1 MGDSVAQRHWQH
13 GPQLREDE
21 VNSSSFFG
29 WRYWFCATTMLVA
42 SFAASGQSA
51 PVPRQDI
58 TSDSALIAAML
69 GIHFVQGSSS
79 TVLVERDGKK
89 YLVDLAKQ
97 SIQELPET
105 ARKTQPAL
113 REVGYSTSQP
123 KSEPVADEQTPRPK
137 TEQKKHSQAYRP
149 GDDSLFNLPTGRRL
163 DRHGLVV
170 DFSHRFPYEAAFTGT
185 SRGATLLGLDD
196 FSVSSF
202 GFRYGVTRNFSVS
215 AYRAPSIT
223 GRVIELGATY
233 HFLSEQDHKPFN
245 AALRFSVDGQNNF
258 ERNFTTNFELLL
270 SRSITRRAQI
280 YLVPMG
286 SLHNRPLIS
295 EASIVSAPPELP
307 CSLPLA
313 TGSNPALNIR
323 PCADT
328 FSLGAGISVDVRPTV
343 ALIAEVIPTLVNAE
357 DLGIHRP
364 PFAFGIQKKIFRHA
378 FTFGFSTGPGIT
390 TSQRISTRA
399 SYLGQPGADV
409 PSGMF
414 VGFNLNRQLH

>member
-1 MGDSVAQRHWQH
+1 
-13 GPQLREDE
+13 
-21 VNSSSFFG
+21 VNSSTFSG
-29 WRYWFCATTMLVA
+29 WRYWFSATAMLLA
-42 SFAASGQSA
+42 SSAVFGQNA
-51 PVPRQDI
+51 PAPRQDVA
-58 TSDSALIAAML
+58 TDSSTQKTAAAL
-69 GIHFVQGSSS
+69 GIHFVRGSSS
-79 TVLVERDGKK
+79 TVLVERDGKN
-89 YLVDLAKQ
+89 YLVDLAKH
-97 SIQELPET
+97 SIQELPEA
-105 ARKTQPAL
+105 ARRTQPVL
-113 REVGYSTSQP
+113 REVAYSTSQP
-123 KSEPVADEQTPRPK
+123 KSESVADEQTPRPK

-163 DRHGLVV
+163 DRHGLIV

-233 HFLSEQDHKPFN
+233 HLLSEQDHNPFN

-286 SLHNRPLIS
+286 SLHNRPLLS
-295 EASIVSAPPELP
+295 QASIVNAPPELP

-378 FTFGFSTGPGIT
+378 FTFGFSTGPGTT

>member
-1 MGDSVAQRHWQH
+1 M
-13 GPQLREDE
+13 
-21 VNSSSFFG
+21 NSSILFG
-29 WRYWFCATTMLVA
+29 RRYWFCAAAMLVA
-42 SFAASGQSA
+42 SLCAFGQSA

-58 TSDSALIAAML
+58 TSDSAQSAAML

-89 YLVDLAKQ
+89 YLVDLAKH
-97 SIQELPET
+97 SIQELPE
-105 ARKTQPAL
+105 AVRNTQPAL
-113 REVGYSTSQP
+113 REVAYSTSQP

-137 TEQKKHSQAYRP
+137 TEQKKHSQAYRA

-202 GFRYGVTRNFSVS
+202 GFRYGVTRTFSVS
-215 AYRAPSIT
+215 AYRAPSIS

-270 SRSITRRAQI
+270 SRSITGRAQI

-295 EASIVSAPPELP
+295 EASIVNAPPELP

-364 PFAFGIQKKIFRHA
+364 PFAFGIQKKIWRHA
-378 FTFGFSTGPGIT
+378 FTFGFSTGPGTT

>member
-1 MGDSVAQRHWQH
+1 M
-13 GPQLREDE
+13 
-21 VNSSSFFG
+21 NSSRFSRR
-29 WRYWFCATTMLVA
+29 RYWVRAAATGTILLVTTIA
-42 SFAASGQSA
+42 FGQTTA
-51 PVPRQDI
+51 TPHRQDM
-58 TSDSALIAAML
+58 TADGSTQIAAAL
-69 GIHFVQGSSS
+69 GIHFVQGSSD
-79 TVLVERDGKK
+79 TVLIERDGKM
-89 YLVDLAKQ
+89 YLVDLAKR
-97 SIQELPET
+97 SIQELSEA
-105 ARKTQPAL
+105 AREEKPAL
-113 REVGYSTSQP
+113 RGVAYSTSQP
-123 KSEPVADEQTPRPK
+123 KPQPVADEQAPTKK
-137 TEQKKHSQAYRP
+137 TEQKKHGQAYHP

-196 FSVSSF
+196 FSISSF

-215 AYRAPSIT
+215 AYRSPSIS

-233 HFLSEQDHKPFN
+233 HFLSEQDHQPFN

-286 SLHNRPLIS
+286 SLHNRPLLS
-295 EASIVSAPPELP
+295 EASIVNAPPELP

-343 ALIAEVIPTLVNAE
+343 ALIAEVIPTLLNAE

-364 PFAFGIQKKIFRHA
+364 PFAFGIQKKIWRHA
-378 FTFGFSTGPGIT
+378 FTFGFSTGPGTT

-399 SYLGQPGADV
+399 SLLGQPGADV

>member
-1 MGDSVAQRHWQH
+1 
-13 GPQLREDE
+13 
-21 VNSSSFFG
+21 VNSSTFSG
-29 WRYWFCATTMLVA
+29 WRYWFSATAMLLA
-42 SFAASGQSA
+42 SSAVFGQNA
-51 PVPRQDI
+51 PAPRQDVA
-58 TSDSALIAAML
+58 TDSSTQKTAAAL
-69 GIHFVQGSSS
+69 GIHFVRGSSS
-79 TVLVERDGKK
+79 TVLVERDGKN
-89 YLVDLAKQ
+89 YLVDLAKH
-97 SIQELPET
+97 SIQELPEA

-113 REVGYSTSQP
+113 REVTYSTSQP
-123 KSEPVADEQTPRPK
+123 KSESVADEQAPRPK

-163 DRHGLVV
+163 DRHGLIV

-233 HFLSEQDHKPFN
+233 HLLTEQDHNPFN

-280 YLVPMG
+280 YLLPMG
-286 SLHNRPLIS
+286 SLHNRPLLS
-295 EASIVSAPPELP
+295 QASIVNAPPELP

-378 FTFGFSTGPGIT
+378 FTFGFSTGPGTT

>member
-1 MGDSVAQRHWQH
+1 
-13 GPQLREDE
+13 
-21 VNSSSFFG
+21 
-29 WRYWFCATTMLVA
+29 MLVV
-42 SFAASGQSA
+42 SSAAFGQTA
-51 PVPRQDI
+51 PAPRQDI
-58 TSDSALIAAML
+58 TADSSAQIAAAL

-79 TVLVERDGKK
+79 TVMVERDGKK
-89 YLVDLAKQ
+89 YLVDLAKR
-97 SIQELPET
+97 SIQELSEAAKNT
-105 ARKTQPAL
+105 KPAL
-113 REVGYSTSQP
+113 REVAYSTSQSKP
-123 KSEPVADEQTPRPK
+123 EPVVDEQAPSAK
-137 TEQKKHSQAYRP
+137 TEPRKHSQAYRP

-215 AYRAPSIT
+215 AYRSPSIA

-233 HFLSEQDHKPFN
+233 HLLSEQDHKPFN

-280 YLVPMG
+280 YIVPTG
-286 SLHNRPLIS
+286 SLHNRPLLS
-295 EASIVSAPPELP
+295 QASIVNAPPELP
-307 CSLPLA
+307 CSEALA

-328 FSLGAGISVDVRPTV
+328 FSLGAGVSVDVRPTV
-343 ALIAEVIPTLVNAE
+343 ALIAEIIPTLVNAE

-364 PFAFGIQKKIFRHA
+364 PFAFGIQKKIWRHA
-378 FTFGFSTGPGIT
+378 FTFGFSTGPGTT
-390 TSQRISTRA
+390 TSQRISPRA
-399 SYLGQPGADV
+399 PYLGQPGADV